1 MRGEAKQQGSL
12 REWLLT
18 YNLGMLLIILVV
30 AIILFGLLF
39 NLLEQ
44 MQSRN
49 SRYEAVN
56 TFSRQLGLHRGLFSG
71 ITAEGDPRR
80 RAGLLEEMAIL
91 DRDLRVSLHRLQVD
105 HAGDRE
111 RHFIQR
117 GIANGLQFIDE
128 AREILLSMADRRQTP
143 EYFSLYYTTEKVYSY
158 LQDYA
163 VNRYL
168 PSLVRSDI
176 AWILATEH
184 EILNYRAVSILFFI
198 LIAIIYGVVTY
209 EMNMRLVRP
218 VSAMV
223 DAAREIFHGRFDGT
237 EIPLEGPA
245 EIRYLEQ
252 SMNQMRASLK
262 ERMEMIERN
271 ALLEKTVHRQELE
284 RIKTTRELE
293 KARYQ
298 TLQSQ
303 INPHFLFNTLNV
315 ISRTAL
321 FEGAHTTVDLL
332 DSLASIF
339 RYSLQLHDDVTL
351 QEELQF
357 VRRYL
362 TIQQHRFKERLRFS
376 VESPAD
382 LDELRI
388 PPLIIQPFVENAMI
402 HGLEPKVEGGEVAIA
417 VIEEAGQVLITV
429 TDTGV
434 GIDPAR
440 IDAVTAKDSRRIGI
454 RNITDRLELYY
465 KGRASVAIAP
475 ANGGEGTRVSIRL
488 PRRSGGRKHVHA
500 PRR

>member
-1 MRGEAKQQGSL
+1 
-12 REWLLT
+12 
-18 YNLGMLLIILVV
+18 
-30 AIILFGLLF
+30 
-39 NLLEQ
+39 
-44 MQSRN
+44 
-49 SRYEAVN
+49 
-56 TFSRQLGLHRGLFSG
+56 
-71 ITAEGDPRR
+71 
-80 RAGLLEEMAIL
+80 
-91 DRDLRVSLHRLQVD
+91 
-105 HAGDRE
+105 
-111 RHFIQR
+111 
-117 GIANGLQFIDE
+117 
-128 AREILLSMADRRQTP
+128 
-143 EYFSLYYTTEKVYSY
+143 
-158 LQDYA
+158 
-163 VNRYL
+163 
-168 PSLVRSDI
+168 
-176 AWILATEH
+176 
-184 EILNYRAVSILFFI
+184 
-198 LIAIIYGVVTY
+198 
-209 EMNMRLVRP
+209 
-218 VSAMV
+218 
-223 DAAREIFHGRFDGT
+223 
-237 EIPLEGPA
+237 
-245 EIRYLEQ
+245 
-252 SMNQMRASLK
+252 
-262 ERMEMIERN
+262 MEMIERN